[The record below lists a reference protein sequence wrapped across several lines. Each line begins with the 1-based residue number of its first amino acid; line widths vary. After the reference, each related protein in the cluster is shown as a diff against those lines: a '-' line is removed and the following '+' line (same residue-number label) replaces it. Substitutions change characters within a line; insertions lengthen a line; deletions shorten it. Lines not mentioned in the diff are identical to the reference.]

1 MCKIS
6 YKFVKNES
14 YQIFKNI
21 CKLNLACLQVLFNK
35 FAQNECEKNMSYQTM
50 LIKSYKYVK

>member
-14 YQIFKNI
+14 YQILKII
-21 CKLNLACLQVLFNK
+21 CKLNSAYF
-35 FAQNECEKNMSYQTM
+35 
-50 LIKSYKYVK
+50 KSIIQ